1 MASFA
6 IIPDSACDLSKEL
19 RERFGI
25 RDYLRGPIYFPDGRE
40 ELADLDWGFITPE
53 AFYDSMKGRTALY
66 KTASIPL
73 GEIARAFEA
82 ELAEGRDVL
91 SISLSTGLS
100 ANYKSCCMVAEELRS
115 KYPDRK
121 IVCVDS
127 LHYSTSLGL
136 MVILAAQK
144 REEGATLEETA
155 AFLETEKYRI
165 HQMGTMDDLFFLVKT
180 GRVSNF
186 KAFFGNMI
194 GLNLCADLNRTG
206 MADVLGKFKG
216 KKDAFRAILEYID
229 KTIVDPEEQILFVA
243 HSNREEAAKL
253 LAEQVQAR
261 FAPKEII
268 LLPVGMSCGANIGP
282 GLCAVFYRGKE
293 ISEDNIMRVIAQER
307 AIMDAISADIK
318 RK

>member
-6 IIPDSACDLSKEL
+6 IIPDSSCDLSADL

-25 RDYLRGPIYFPDGRE
+25 RDYLRGPVYFPDGKE
-40 ELADLDWGFITPE
+40 VVGDLDWSFITPE

-73 GEIARAFEA
+73 GEISRAMEA
-82 ELAEGRDVL
+82 ELTQGNDVMTV
-91 SISLSTGLS
+91 SLSSGLS
-100 ANYKSCCMVAEELRS
+100 RNYESCCMVAEELRP
-115 KYPDRK
+115 KYPERK

-136 MVILAAQK
+136 LVILAAQK
-144 REEGATLEETA
+144 REAGADIDETA

-186 KAFFGNMI
+186 KAFFGSMI
-194 GLNLCADLNRTG
+194 GLNLCADFNRNG
-206 MADVLGKFKG
+206 IADVLAKFKG

-229 KTIVDPEEQILFVA
+229 KTIVDPQEQILFLA

-261 FAPKEII
+261 FRPKEIVI
-268 LLPVGMSCGANIGP
+268 LPVGMSCGANIGP

-293 ISEDNIMRVIAQER
+293 ISEDYSEEH
-307 AIMDAISADIK
+307 AIMDAIAAEIK
-318 RK
+318 SK